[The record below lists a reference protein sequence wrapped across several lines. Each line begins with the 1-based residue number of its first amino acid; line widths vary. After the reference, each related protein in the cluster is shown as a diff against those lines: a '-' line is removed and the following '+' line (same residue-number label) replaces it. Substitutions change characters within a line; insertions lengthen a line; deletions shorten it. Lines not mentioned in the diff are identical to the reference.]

1 MKLITDARHDCDDAG
16 RTVEHADM
24 TVEQIVAGIR
34 WLDATLADLQRA
46 MAVAVNRDAPGSSAI
61 FRTH

>member
-1 MKLITDARHDCDDAG
+1 MKPIITHDRHDRDDA
-16 RTVEHADM
+16 DM
-24 TVEQIVAGIR
+24 SVEQIVAGIR

-46 MAVAVNRDAPGSSAI
+46 MAVTSRDDSGSLTI